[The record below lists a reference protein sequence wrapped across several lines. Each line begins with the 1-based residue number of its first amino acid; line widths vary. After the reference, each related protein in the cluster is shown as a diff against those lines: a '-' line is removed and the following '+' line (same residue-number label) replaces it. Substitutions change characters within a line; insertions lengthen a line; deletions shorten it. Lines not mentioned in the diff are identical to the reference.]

1 MSRGEE
7 GNYQSGRE
15 RGSVKV
21 GTGGSLVLGLKLG
34 QMLGSYNSNLESAK
48 WKGEKFKI
56 KGWLKTGIGEV
67 CGKYMCLSEY
77 HLYFRVPPSEYKC
90 QNSSGVVPSFLYSSF
105 IFFTTTGMYYYDTMR
120 VPWRDGGN

>member
-67 CGKYMCLSEY
+67 CGKYVFIRIPITCTCIFGYLHPNTSAKTPPGWFHHSY
-77 HLYFRVPPSEYKC
+77 IQVLYFLQLPVC
-90 QNSSGVVPSFLYSSF
+90 TITIL
-105 IFFTTTGMYYYDTMR
+105 
-120 VPWRDGGN
+120 